1 MIEIKNVRKRFED
14 IEALNGMTTE
24 IREGAVF
31 GLVGSN
37 GAGKST
43 FLRIVSGI
51 LRPDEGEVLIDGI
64 PVYERI
70 DAKEKIVFRSR

>member
-1 MIEIKNVRKRFED
+1 MIEVKNVHKRFEK
-14 IEALNGMTTE
+14 IEALKGMSTE

-43 FLRIVSGI
+43 FLRI
-51 LRPDEGEVLIDGI
+51 LRGVLRHDEGEVLIAGI
-64 PVYERI
+64 RV
-70 DAKEKIVFRSR
+70 